1 MDDSANNR
9 KIMES
14 HEGNTRWCVSSSST
28 YTTGP
33 SDPYMADATT
43 DCTFS
48 VPLMNVLMG
57 TCILELVAFL
67 QYFLVECANGISCL
81 IYANIC
87 VLLLFI
93 ITTF

>member
-33 SDPYMADATT
+33 SDPYMVDATT
-43 DCTFS
+43 DCAFYCPSNDCADGNLYFGTSCF
-48 VPLMNVLMG
+48 LTVL
-57 TCILELVAFL
+57 
-67 QYFLVECANGISCL
+67 LVECADGISCL
-81 IYANIC
+81 TYANIC